1 VQRGVRVWHGRD
13 LAPAEAAELA
23 AAGFEGG
30 QDFMTI
36 SHARARALALLL
48 PRPIGS
54 GVIHP

>member
-1 VQRGVRVWHGRD
+1 MGQITARD
-13 LAPAEAAELA
+13 FDEAAELA